1 MSKSFSWLLLVIAFI
16 VSPVLASTPSTM
28 TTFVLR
34 AWMPGLGA
42 PVPTSP
48 FESELLTVVS
58 DVRHG
63 SFAAAERKLEELENA
78 ASSPRERLL
87 LLFFRK
93 QLLYEQYDGA
103 ADNQLDVAGAL
114 FLTDAA
120 KVSETIGE
128 RYDALLAGGSSP
140 LTRDGYGLI
149 AAHIIVRML
158 VRLPSA
164 GRSLVFARQRG
175 DQPWAD
181 KARENVVTMV
191 STIEQIG
198 MRMKHGGLLSDFDR
212 AAIERFADAARF
224 LGSGWRDDA
233 VCVLEQ
239 ILSSAPEE
247 ARADVMIALGDA
259 YAFPD
264 GSPFF
269 AGTDIATAQTQVLAV
284 MMRMRLRPITPAMPG
299 DLERALAWYDSA
311 EAVDANADVALRRA
325 FAGVLTGREES
336 AAELQ
341 ELAGRLPADRAARS
355 AGAILGVMA
364 NLHDALKAAISSAVA
379 ARDFGALASFAAMAR
394 VIASRNMVRETPTAV
409 VILERTSES
418 LRNAGFPRI
427 AVPVLEDLAFLYHRL
442 GRADASIVRT
452 RMAHDAVVAH
462 LQELERRGASA
473 DALELDRKAL
483 QSLRAAAEM
492 RAQDAALDGREVTA
506 PATPEVKAKG
516 ESIGGTTGSFS
527 AEVDALIERVNREIP
542 LHKELTGKTDEIFR
556 GDTSCAERSA
566 LLAPYRQRAVNAGM
580 RDWLLQFDV
589 ANSLCDPAQLDRTR
603 RVLEQEDFVAPV
615 ERRAA
620 AMAAAERADGN
631 DYTMYT
637 DELGRAML
645 ALDVL
650 YYSRAWESLDRFA
663 LRLQLALKSI
673 WRWDSSLVDTQL
685 LIAEA
690 RLGLGRHEEAL
701 ILLNAIISDP
711 QAWGKISELENLTLF
726 VIVLQGLMARCECGE
741 PSCEPATML
750 HTRELIELHRVAWRV
765 ERTGVTPSDRES
777 AGVAAMER
785 RLAIA
790 DTIPADDATS
800 VQQARSR
807 SLGITIH
814 DLTGGL
820 NQGEMG
826 SSLEALPNGTTAL
839 IYYRTFSGVIGWKVR
854 NGRVE
859 VRKLSAS
866 AAEIEKDAALLQ
878 RSVVD
883 PLEGDW
889 VGPAARLYAALVQP
903 FEPLV
908 PGDTLV
914 VSARGTLG
922 LIPFEVL
929 GLSDSDRL
937 VRRNAI
943 VYALRFGGTEDR
955 LASPGKGALVA
966 AVNGDGLAH
975 AEQEAA
981 TVAALLGTQPIT
993 GTNVNAATLSS
1004 GLRAARYV
1012 HLAVH
1017 GVLVPENPFQ
1027 SHLLLASGERFEAWR
1042 MFRDAPSAEI
1052 IVLSACDMRSEPNA
1066 VSGDAARAGES
1077 MTFTAFALAGNARYV
1092 LGSAWRA
1099 NDLVA
1104 ERVTAA
1110 FWENIVI
1117 HGYDAPH
1124 ALQRAK
1130 IALLAAGITHPHYFA
1145 NFVLSARS
1153 IVAAAADDAYPPRGS
1168 SFPTAS
1174 RFKTTAGCPPP

>member
-1 MSKSFSWLLLVIAFI
+1 LSKSFHRLLLVMAFM
-16 VSPVLASTPSTM
+16 VSPALAGTPSTM

-34 AWMPGLGA
+34 AWTPGLGA
-42 PVPTSP
+42 PVPASP

-63 SFAAAERKLEELENA
+63 SFAAAERKLEQLENA
-78 ASSPRERLL
+78 AASPRERLL

-103 ADNQLDVAGAL
+103 ADDQLDVAGAL

-120 KVSETIGE
+120 KVSETIDH
-128 RYDALLAGGSSP
+128 RYDALLAGDSSP
-140 LTRDGYGLI
+140 LTRDGHGLL
-149 AAHIIVRML
+149 AAHVIVRML

-164 GRSLVFARQRG
+164 GRSVEFARQMG
-175 DQPWAD
+175 DQPSAYV
-181 KARENVVTMV
+181 ARENVMTIV
-191 STIEQIG
+191 SSIRQLGVG
-198 MRMKHGGLLSDFDR
+198 MKRGGLLSDADF
-212 AAIERFADAARF
+212 AAIERLADAARF
-224 LGSGWRDDA
+224 LGSGWRDEV

-239 ILSSAPEE
+239 VLASAPEE

-269 AGTDIATAQTQVLAV
+269 AGTDIATAETQVLAV
-284 MMRMRLRPITPAMPG
+284 MMRMRLRRITPAMPG

-311 EAVDANADVALRRA
+311 EAVDANADVAVRRA
-325 FAGVLTGREES
+325 FAGILTGREES

-355 AGAILGVMA
+355 AGAILGVTA
-364 NLHDALKAAISSAVA
+364 NLHDAFRAAISGAVA
-379 ARDFGALASFAAMAR
+379 ARDFGSLASFAAMAR
-394 VIASRNMVRETPTAV
+394 MIASRNFAGDAPTAV
-409 VILERTSES
+409 VILESTSES
-418 LRNAGFPRI
+418 LRAAGFPRI
-427 AVPVLEDLAFLYHRL
+427 AVSLLEDLAFLYHHM

-452 RMAHDAVVAH
+452 RIAQEAVTAH
-462 LQELERRGASA
+462 LAELERRGAGP
-473 DALELDRKAL
+473 DALELDRNAL

-492 RAQDAALDGREVTA
+492 PVEDAALDGRTVAA
-506 PATPEVKAKG
+506 PTTPEVKAEG
-516 ESIGGTTGSFS
+516 ESIDGTAGLFS
-527 AEVDALIERVNREIP
+527 AEVNVLIERLNREIP
-542 LHKELTGKTDEIFR
+542 LHKELTEKTEEIFR
-556 GDTSCAERSA
+556 GDTPCAERLA
-566 LLAPYRQRAVNAGM
+566 LLAPYRQRAVDGGL
-580 RDWLLQFDV
+580 RDWLLRFDV
-589 ANSLCDPAQLDRTR
+589 VNAVCDPAQLERTR
-603 RVLEQEDFVAPV
+603 RELEQEDVVAPV

-620 AMAAAERADGN
+620 ALAAAEKADGN
-631 DYTMYT
+631 DYTMLN

-645 ALDVL
+645 GLDVL
-650 YYSRAWESLDRFA
+650 RYARAWESLDRFA
-663 LRLQLALKSI
+663 SRLQRALKSI
-673 WRWDSSLVDTQL
+673 PRSAPSLVDTQL

-701 ILLNAIISDP
+701 ILLDAIISNP
-711 QAWGKISELENLTLF
+711 QAWGKIRESENVTLF

-777 AGVAAMER
+777 AGVAATER

-790 DTIPADDATS
+790 DAIPADDATS

-820 NQGEMG
+820 NQGDIGE
-826 SSLEALPNGTTAL
+826 SLEALPNGTTAL

-889 VGPAARLYAALVQP
+889 VGPAARLYAVLVQP

-908 PGDTLV
+908 PGETLV
-914 VSARGTLG
+914 VSALGTLG

-929 GLSDSDRL
+929 GLDDGDRL
-937 VRRNAI
+937 VRRNPI

-955 LASPGKGALVA
+955 LATTGKGALVA

-993 GTNVNAATLSS
+993 GRDVNAATLSS

-1052 IVLSACDMRSEPNA
+1052 IVLSACDMRSEPNTL
-1066 VSGDAARAGES
+1066 SGDAARAGES

-1110 FWENIVI
+1110 FWENIVV

-1130 IALLAAGITHPHYFA
+1130 TALLAVGITHPHYFA

-1153 IVAAAADDAYPPRGS
+1153 IVAAADER
-1168 SFPTAS
+1168 
-1174 RFKTTAGCPPP
+1174 